1 MRLNTSV
8 FSRTFFMMLD
18 DIGSSGTSCSKLIM
32 RKAKPRTVPPQRGS
46 FFYVGNKNEN
56 SALIKLETVNTSP
69 HGYNRQALRLSV
81 RIEVVGLGHRK
92 DCLNA

>member
-1 MRLNTSV
+1 
-8 FSRTFFMMLD
+8 
-18 DIGSSGTSCSKLIM
+18 M
-32 RKAKPRTVPPQRGS
+32 RKAKPWTEPQQRVS
-46 FFYVGNKNEN
+46 VIYAGNKNEN
-56 SALIKLETVNTSP
+56 STLIKLEIVNTLP